1 MGAKNG
7 LGNFHDEIPDAR
19 QPTKEERDAAL
30 RYLTRAG
37 ALDLLEYLFPEGNE
51 LLNSAGGDVPGDG

>member
-7 LGNFHDEIPDAR
+7 LGNFHDEIVDAR
-19 QPTKEERDAAL
+19 QPTVEERDAAL

-37 ALDLLEYLFPEGNE
+37 ALDVLEYLFPERTLGE
-51 LLNSAGGDVPGDG
+51 MAGGDVPGDG